1 MFSEALRVKDEVL
14 KREVEVKA
22 QKLQEGMNRLHAV
35 AQKRASEHSED
46 RQKLERHMEDLIEG
60 SRRAA
65 ERAREEHGRKMSELQ
80 RRLEHMGSETQTT
93 RDDLLR
99 QIEEL
104 RASSGCV
111 CM

>member
-22 QKLQEGMNRLHAV
+22 QKLQEGMNRLHSV
-35 AQKRASEHSED
+35 AQERASEHSED
-46 RQKLERHMEDLIEG
+46 RQRLERHMEDLIEG
-60 SRRAA
+60 SRRA
-65 ERAREEHGRKMSELQ
+65 REEHGWKMSELQ

-99 QIEEL
+99 EL